1 MTLSFHI
8 EYRTNWGEEVRVL
21 GSIPEL
27 GNSIPEKAIAL
38 HTLDGTNWSLDA
50 SVQLPECGTI
60 QYCYHIFRDGELV
73 RTEWN
78 SIPRTLYLVSKDKKK
93 TYRLTDYWRNLP
105 EQLYFYSSA
114 FTDSLLAHNKRMSPP
129 KSYSKGLLIKAF
141 APDID
146 QDHCLAVSGNQK
158 VMGNWNPDEAVLLSD
173 ANFPEWQIEVD
184 ASDIQYPLEYKFVL
198 YNKKEKRIVA
208 WENNP
213 NRYLANP
220 GIRTNETLVISDRY
234 VFFSLPQW
242 KGAGVAIPVFSLRSE
257 ESFGVGDFSD
267 LKRMIDW
274 AVLTHQ
280 KVVQILPI
288 NDTTMT
294 HTWTDSYPYNSISI
308 YALHPMYADL
318 NGMGKLK
325 DKAKASELEERR
337 RKLNALTTVDYELV
351 NQIKWEYFHLIY
363 KQEGEATLASEAF
376 KSFFEDNKEW
386 LQPYATFS
394 YLRDAYKTPNFRKWP
409 KYSEYKEKDM
419 EKLCNPA
426 SADYEHISIYY
437 FIQFHLHLQL
447 LSATEH
453 AHKHGVVLKGDIPI
467 GISRN
472 SVEAWKEPHYFNLNG
487 QAGAPPDDFSVNG
500 QNWGFP
506 TYNWDVMEKDG
517 YSWWMKRFHKMSEYF
532 DAYRI
537 DHILGFFRIWE
548 IPMDAV
554 HGLLGQF
561 VPALPMTREEI
572 ESYGLPFRDELYLK
586 PYIHEYF
593 LNQVFGPHT
602 DYVKQTFIEPTDTW
616 EIYRMRQEFDTQRK
630 VEAFF
635 AGKTDEESIW
645 IRDGLYALIS
655 DVLFVVDRTDPHKYH
670 PRISVQHDFIYRALN
685 DWEKAAFNR
694 LYDQYYYHRHNKF
707 WREQAMKKL
716 PQLTQS
722 TRMLVC
728 GEDSG
733 MIPECVSSVMDDLRI
748 LSLEIQ
754 RMPKDPTQ
762 EFGHPD
768 WYPYRSVCTISTH
781 DMSTLRGWWE
791 EDFQQ
796 TQRYY
801 NRMLG
806 HYGAA
811 PAVATPELCEE
822 TVRNQ
827 LYSRSILCILSLQDW
842 LSIDGKW
849 RNPNVQ
855 EERINIPANP
865 RYYWRYRMHLTL
877 EQLMKAES
885 LNEKVS
891 ELVKQTGRENE

>member
-1 MTLSFHI
+1 MTLIFNI
-8 EYRTNWGEEVRVL
+8 EYRTSWGEEVKVL

-27 GNSIPEKAIAL
+27 GNNQPDKATPLYTVDGIHWTAEVDIQIPCN
-38 HTLDGTNWSLDA
+38 G
-50 SVQLPECGTI
+50 SVE
-60 QYCYHIFRDGELV
+60 YSYHIYRDGRTI

-78 SIPRTLYLVSKDKKK
+78 SLPRILHVADNPKKV
-93 TYRLTDYWRNLP
+93 YRIEDCWKNLP
-105 EQLYFYSSA
+105 EQQYFYTSA
-114 FTDSLLAHNKRMSPP
+114 FTESLLAHRERSAAP
-129 KSYSKGLLIKAF
+129 KSYKKGLLIKAY
-141 APDID
+141 APCID
-146 QDHCLAVSGNQK
+146 NDHCLALCGNQK
-158 VMGNWNPDEAVLLSD
+158 ALGDWNPDKAALMSD
-173 ANFPEWQIEVD
+173 IDFPEWQVEVD
-184 ASDIQYPLEYKFVL
+184 AGKISFPLEYKFVL
-198 YNKKEKRIVA
+198 YNKKERRAVA

-213 NRYLANP
+213 NRYMADP
-220 GIRTNETLVISDRY
+220 QIAANETLAVGDRY
-234 VFFSLPQW
+234 VCFNLPAW
-242 KGAGVAIPVFSLRSE
+242 KGSGVAVPVFSLRSE
-257 ESFGVGDFSD
+257 KSFGVGDFGD

-274 AVLTHQ
+274 AVATNQ
-280 KVVQILPI
+280 KAVQILPI

-294 HTWTDSYPYNSISI
+294 HTWTDSYPYSSISI
-308 YALHPMYADL
+308 YAFHPMYADL
-318 NGMGKLK
+318 KQLGSLK
-325 DKAKASELEERR
+325 DKKVMAEFNKRQKE
-337 RKLNALTTVDYELV
+337 LNALPAVDYEAV
-351 NQIKWEYFHLIY
+351 NKTKWEYFHLIF
-363 KQEGEATLASEAF
+363 KQEGEKVLASNAF
-376 KSFFEDNKEW
+376 RNFYDATYDAKEIE
-386 LQPYATFS
+386 T
-394 YLRDAYKTPNFRKWP
+394 
-409 KYSEYKEKDM
+409 
-419 EKLCNPA
+419 LCRPD
-426 SADYEHISIYY
+426 SADYPHIAIYY
-437 FIQFHLHLQL
+437 YIQFNLHLQL
-447 LSATEH
+447 LAATEH
-453 AHKHGVVLKGDIPI
+453 ARANGVVLKGDIPI

-517 YSWWMKRFHKMSEYF
+517 YAWWMKRFHKMAEYF

-548 IPMDAV
+548 IPMHTV

-572 ESYGLPFRDELYLK
+572 ESYGLAFREDFFLK

-593 LNQVFGPHT
+593 LGQIFGPHT

-616 EIYRMRQEFDTQRK
+616 EVYRMRPEFDTQRK
-630 VEAFF
+630 VEAYF
-635 AGKTDEESIW
+635 AGKTDDDSIW

-655 DVLFVVDRTDPHKYH
+655 DVLFVPDRNNPHEYH
-670 PRISVQHDFIYRALN
+670 PRIGVQHDYIYRALN

-694 LYDQYYYHRHNKF
+694 LYDQYYYHRHNDF
-707 WREQAMKKL
+707 WGQQAMKKL

-728 GEDSG
+728 GEDLG
-733 MIPECVSSVMDDLRI
+733 MIPDCVAWVMNDLRI

-754 RMPKDPTQ
+754 RMPKDPKQ
-762 EFGHPD
+762 EFGHTD

-801 NRMLG
+801 NTMLG

-811 PAVATPELCEE
+811 PATATPELCEE
-822 TVRNQ
+822 VVRNH
-827 LYSRSILCILSLQDW
+827 LHSNSILCILSLQDW
-842 LSIDGKW
+842 MSMDGKW

-865 RYYWRYRMHLTL
+865 RHYWRWRMHLTL

-885 LNEKVS
+885 LNEKIRS
-891 ELVKQTGRENE
+891 MIESTGR